1 MTLHFHF
8 ALGPIYYVASPVLI
22 RLGTH
27 LTCHIH
33 LVFYSVMYTY
43 DSPRTLGDILVEGQ
57 AFGVKQTLF
66 QMTIDRLWD
75 FGLVT
80 LSFWSLGVFICK
92 VGIVILNFED
102 L

>member
-1 MTLHFHF
+1 
-8 ALGPIYYVASPVLI
+8 
-22 RLGTH
+22 
-27 LTCHIH
+27 
-33 LVFYSVMYTY
+33 MYTY

-75 FGLVT
+75 FRLVT